1 MSPGYR
7 AVAAVEL
14 ASPRGEAASKS
25 GRSQGFTL
33 LNVGIRLVRRR
44 LEDVQRRLSV
54 ARESLHVLE
63 EQVAVWND
71 ALDESRIRAL
81 VSETPLQ
88 AQEYGELSRHVAAAN
103 AELTRRRHEV
113 EDLVIERDDLLR
125 SWTPKD

>member
-1 MSPGYR
+1 MVTVR
-7 AVAAVEL
+7 AQARLGLTENGPTRKNGTDRRL
-14 ASPRGEAASKS
+14 
-25 GRSQGFTL
+25 TL
-33 LNVGIRLVRRR
+33 LLVGIRLVRRR

-88 AQEYGELSRHVAAAN
+88 AQEYDELSRHVAAAR
-103 AELTRRRHEV
+103 AELTRRRREV
-113 EDLVIERDDLLR
+113 EDLVAERDDLLR
-125 SWTPKD
+125 SWTPKE